1 MICCLISKSSL
12 PPPGA
17 LEAVARL
24 CSPRVMTCGRT
35 AVLFDASGLTR
46 AIGPPARIVDEVRR
60 LAAAE
65 GLTVRAAVAGT
76 MSAAWLLAH
85 ASTPVVVIDPGR
97 EAAVLAPLPLI
108 LLKTLP
114 GTSARA
120 AGQRRAPRGHR
131 PRHRHYRIAP
141 GPAQPVGLA
150 EGLSADETLSV
161 LATWGLSTLGDLA
174 RLPRAD
180 VRTRLGETGA
190 RLHQAACGED
200 DAPLVPADA
209 PPVFMSRM
217 ELEWPVE
224 GLEPLSFVLARAC
237 ESLSA
242 ELERADRG
250 AIAILTRLHLVTR
263 DTHARTLELP
273 APMRDG
279 RVLRTLILLDLE
291 SHPPGA
297 AIDAIEVEL
306 SVTPGRIEQGSLLE
320 RMLPSTEDI
329 SMLLARLT
337 ALAGAARVG
346 APVLVDSH
354 DERAVAVAPF
364 SPPRQPARRQ
374 AGPETEAHDVM
385 LRRFRLPIVARVTVA
400 RGVPV
405 RVEPAAR
412 GISGG
417 RIVSSAGPW
426 RSSGRWWALGEPAW
440 DRDEWD
446 VELEAGVCYRL
457 ARDRATG
464 RWEIEG
470 TVD

>member
-150 EGLSADETLSV
+150 EDLSADETLSV

-174 RLPRAD
+174 R
-180 VRTRLGETGA
+180 
-190 RLHQAACGED
+190 
-200 DAPLVPADA
+200 
-209 PPVFMSRM
+209 
-217 ELEWPVE
+217 
-224 GLEPLSFVLARAC
+224 
-237 ESLSA
+237 
-242 ELERADRG
+242 
-250 AIAILTRLHLVTR
+250 
-263 DTHARTLELP
+263 
-273 APMRDG
+273 
-279 RVLRTLILLDLE
+279 
-291 SHPPGA
+291 
-297 AIDAIEVEL
+297 
-306 SVTPGRIEQGSLLE
+306 
-320 RMLPSTEDI
+320 
-329 SMLLARLT
+329 
-337 ALAGAARVG
+337 
-346 APVLVDSH
+346 
-354 DERAVAVAPF
+354 
-364 SPPRQPARRQ
+364 
-374 AGPETEAHDVM
+374 
-385 LRRFRLPIVARVTVA
+385 
-400 RGVPV
+400 
-405 RVEPAAR
+405 
-412 GISGG
+412 
-417 RIVSSAGPW
+417 
-426 RSSGRWWALGEPAW
+426 
-440 DRDEWD
+440 
-446 VELEAGVCYRL
+446 
-457 ARDRATG
+457 
-464 RWEIEG
+464 
-470 TVD
+470 